1 MINSSWDFY
10 ESKTYQLN
18 IIHLTNYRYVMLQTH
33 KRTRLGLLIGSRN
46 QLKKSSKKGI
56 LLLIYLLHI
65 FEKDQL

>member
-1 MINSSWDFY
+1 
-10 ESKTYQLN
+10 
-18 IIHLTNYRYVMLQTH
+18 MLQTH